1 MPGVNGIEIA
11 RALKKTEKHIPPKI
25 VFTTA
30 HNQFAVESY
39 QVEALDYLLKPFEYG
54 DFLNSVN
61 KAVRHFETLPSFQA
75 PKLLQEDALFVRSGY
90 QQIRIPWED
99 IRYIEGLK
107 DYVRI
112 YLKSSEKNVVA
123 LATLKSLS
131 EKLPQDRFRRVQKSY
146 IVALDSITS
155 LATNSLWIEGV
166 EITIGEQ
173 YKDSLLAVFSTLL
186 K

>member
-1 MPGVNGIEIA
+1 
-11 RALKKTEKHIPPKI
+11 
-25 VFTTA
+25 
-30 HNQFAVESY
+30 
-39 QVEALDYLLKPFEYG
+39 
-54 DFLNSVN
+54 
-61 KAVRHFETLPSFQA
+61 
-75 PKLLQEDALFVRSGY
+75 
-90 QQIRIPWED
+90 
-99 IRYIEGLK
+99 
-107 DYVRI
+107 VRI